1 MMLHNEIRGA
11 WTLISYIE
19 QDDDSGPIT
28 YPLGPD
34 AQGLRG
40 IVKTCGSITLG
51 RSRLCLGVACRRR

>member
-34 AQGLRG
+34 AQGLIIYTHDGYMSAQLMRP
-40 IVKTCGSITLG
+40 G
-51 RSRLCLGVACRRR
+51 RPDYHQTDP